1 MVIVSTVDLIF
12 RIRKISDNIFALV
25 LFVFINMVNDNIFF
39 RVPENENFQNDW
51 GHNSLEGILFSTDSG
66 YQSLETSPE
75 DLHNRQYIAAGSQNC
90 QSNLERPQFERAS
103 DCIDQW
109 AQNTIENLTPIETQR
124 KPTACE
130 SLATFVQS
138 IPSTSSFS
146 NNLSF
151 LSSTKTR
158 GNKQAAKKKNNAQSF
173 TPEIPERSHL
183 STSSCGQI
191 KIPSFLQQSSTCTI
205 PERKYPALP
214 INEHRTVNIKNPVA
228 GGEVIVAENTNQQLY
243 QAPFTNQ
250 IPGFYHLYP
259 QQDQIYHL
267 NRPSTVP
274 PQEIDT
280 IEDHASEK
288 TCTWENIILN
298 NYQLEIPLRQV
309 NEQILE
315 QQLQELSLAK
325 DPSTKAGGE
334 VIIAENCNK
343 QLYQANV
350 FPTNSRVSEFHNLPP
365 HQEQFCYSDEP
376 STSQKIRNFV
386 EEHTLPGCSRGNIN
400 LNIYEPV
407 NPVPSTS
414 FQHQQLQEPL
424 GLERPNYSQYPHCV
438 PASSRGEEFATD
450 TRRYSASH
458 WISQNIFKPP
468 PPYPVTRVERNRAP
482 LTQAL
487 RNPPYTNI
495 SPTTNIVSEMK
506 YETQSGPP
514 TTPSHL
520 TSSGVEPPHSSQTS
534 GIVMGDSPAEVV
546 DSLLLSPWAANGP
559 EFLEGGVPDVKQTGG
574 FQDTSWVD
582 SLMLGST
589 VNVASA
595 QSLMEIK
602 GPLPAFT
609 NYTGHLS
616 INGIS
621 GHHYHTIASSG
632 QRSSVPSASPTP
644 SSNQEYYESPVVS
657 SSTPCPQ
664 VSQKHQPQNHQQQ
677 QQQQQQHP
685 HPQSQHQQQQL
696 PQSTQ
701 QIEYDIDDIAEIIGS
716 AIADTTVPGK
726 GNGPSSEQTSDT
738 SGDWIDIAEWIMPE
752 CSPKT
757 QETTSPNSF
766 APQIYVTTTPT
777 ISTQQHSSTLQ
788 NLLTQTTL
796 QTYVT
801 DLRSPLLQARL
812 QQHSNTGPGL
822 QNASCGETPSSTSP
836 YPPLSPPNRVSTSC
850 SPDDLLHSSFA
861 TPSHPRKRSRS
872 SGSGQNTSKKNPAVN
887 AAVLPYGAESEVVGN
902 PKKPVHRCHICSR
915 AFLNKSNIKV
925 HLRTHTG
932 EKPFK
937 CDVCSKAFRQKA
949 HLIKHQQIHKRGGRE

>member
-1 MVIVSTVDLIF
+1 MAID
-12 RIRKISDNIFALV
+12 
-25 LFVFINMVNDNIFF
+25 IFF
-39 RVPENENFQNDW
+39 RVPENQSFFKNWSN
-51 GHNSLEGILFSTDSG
+51 NSLESVSASPDSG

-75 DLHNRQYIAAGSQNC
+75 YLLNRQIHHQN
-90 QSNLERPQFERAS
+90 NLERPQFER
-103 DCIDQW
+103 
-109 AQNTIENLTPIETQR
+109 TPAHINKWLLKNALKKLKQIKTQR
-124 KPTACE
+124 EPTACE
-130 SLATFVQS
+130 SLTTLVNS

-146 NNLSF
+146 NDLISS
-151 LSSTKTR
+151 SSTQIKR
-158 GNKQAAKKKNNAQSF
+158 NRQAAKKKNNAQSF
-173 TPEIPERSHL
+173 TPKTPERSHL
-183 STSSCGQI
+183 STSSCEQI
-191 KIPSFLQQSSTCTI
+191 KIPSSLQQSTTFTTS
-205 PERKYPALP
+205 ERKYTIPAIP
-214 INEHRTVNIKNPVA
+214 AVPAIPANELRTINIKTPVTE
-228 GGEVIVAENTNQQLY
+228 GEAIVAENSNQQLY
-243 QAPFTNQ
+243 QADAFPTSK
-250 IPGFYHLYP
+250 GSEFYNLHP
-259 QQDQIYHL
+259 RQEQIYHTNKSL
-267 NRPSTVP
+267 TTPS
-274 PQEIDT
+274 QEISNLT
-280 IEDHASEK
+280 EDHALSG
-288 TCTWENIILN
+288 CACENINLN
-298 NYQLEIPLRQV
+298 NYEFKIPGQPQLQQQLEK
-309 NEQILE
+309 
-315 QQLQELSLAK
+315 LSL
-325 DPSTKAGGE
+325 TKEPKTEDE

-343 QLYQANV
+343 QLHQANV
-350 FPTNSRVSEFHNLPP
+350 FSTNSRVSEFQHLPP
-365 HQEQFCYSDEP
+365 QQEQFRYSDEP
-376 STSQKIRNFV
+376 STTTFQVGNLIA
-386 EEHTLPGCSRGNIN
+386 EHALPGCSRENIN

-407 NPVPSTS
+407 IPIRPNSV
-414 FQHQQLQEPL
+414 QQQQQSL
-424 GLERPNYSQYPHCV
+424 GFEKPNYSQYPYYSPTV
-438 PASSRGEEFATD
+438 RSKSEELATD
-450 TRRYSASH
+450 TRTYSEFN
-458 WISQNIFKPP
+458 WVYQNICKPP
-468 PPYPVTRVERNRAP
+468 PPYPGRSIKRNSAP
-482 LTQAL
+482 LTQAVL
-487 RNPPYTNI
+487 NSPYTNI
-495 SPTTNIVSEMK
+495 SPTSNIVSEMK

-677 QQQQQQHP
+677 QQQQHQHP
-685 HPQSQHQQQQL
+685 HPQNQQQQQQQL

-701 QIEYDIDDIAEIIGS
+701 QMEYDIDDIAEIIGS

-777 ISTQQHSSTLQ
+777 MPTQQHAGSTLQ
-788 NLLTQTTL
+788 NLLTQN
-796 QTYVT
+796 YA
-801 DLRSPLLQARL
+801 PLLQARL
-812 QQHSNTGPGL
+812 QASNAPVL
-822 QNASCGETPSSTSP
+822 QNTSCGETPSSTSP

>member
-1 MVIVSTVDLIF
+1 
-12 RIRKISDNIFALV
+12 
-25 LFVFINMVNDNIFF
+25 MVNDNQYFF
-39 RVPENENFQNDW
+39 RVPEIQNFRK
-51 GHNSLEGILFSTDSG
+51 NSWSDNSSILLSPDSG
-66 YQSLETSPE
+66 YRSLETSPE
-75 DLHNRQYIAAGSQNC
+75 YLNNQRQIAPRSQIYNQTQYKREHTNKC
-90 QSNLERPQFERAS
+90 LGKNAL
-103 DCIDQW
+103 DQ
-109 AQNTIENLTPIETQR
+109 IKTQR
-124 KPTACE
+124 EPTAYE
-130 SLATFVQS
+130 RLALFANSV
-138 IPSTSSFS
+138 PTSRFS
-146 NNLSF
+146 NDLICS
-151 LSSTKTR
+151 SSTEIK
-158 GNKQAAKKKNNAQSF
+158 KQPVKRKNNAQSY
-173 TPEIPERSHL
+173 TSEIAGRSHL
-183 STSSCGQI
+183 NTPSCERI
-191 KIPSFLQQSSTCTI
+191 KIPSSLQQSTI
-205 PERKYPALP
+205 WTRSERKYTTGNIIPT
-214 INEHRTVNIKNPVA
+214 NELSAVNNKNSVRS
-228 GGEVIVAENTNQQLY
+228 ESIVAENFNQQLY
-243 QAPFTNQ
+243 QANASSVNKVPE
-250 IPGFYHLYP
+250 FYNLQP
-259 QQDQIYHL
+259 QQEQIYHS
-267 NRPSTVP
+267 NKPSADIS
-274 PQEIDT
+274 QEIYGLEGGRT
-280 IEDHASEK
+280 LSG
-288 TCTWENIILN
+288 CSWENINLN
-298 NYQLEIPLRQV
+298 NYEPVQPNNQQTQLQ
-309 NEQILE
+309 
-315 QQLQELSLAK
+315 QQLQELSLRRGPK
-325 DPSTKAGGE
+325 EGE
-334 VIIAENCNK
+334 VVIADNCNN
-343 QLYQANV
+343 QYQANV
-350 FPTNSRVSEFHNLPP
+350 CSTNRSSEFYNLPP
-365 HQEQFCYSDEP
+365 QQEQFCYSESEP
-376 STSQKIRNFV
+376 STITSQEIGNLA
-386 EEHTLPGCSRGNIN
+386 EEHALPGCSQEDVN
-400 LNIYEPV
+400 LNREQEV
-407 NPVPSTS
+407 
-414 FQHQQLQEPL
+414 QQQQLWQESLSFEEPT
-424 GLERPNYSQYPHCV
+424 YSQYPYYTHTV
-438 PASSRGEEFATD
+438 RSGGEEFVTD
-450 TRRYSASH
+450 TATYNKTNWSC
-458 WISQNIFKPP
+458 QNIFKPP
-468 PPYPVTRVERNRAP
+468 PPYPGRSIKRNSSLP
-482 LTQAL
+482 TQAVP
-487 RNPPYTNI
+487 NSPYTNI
-495 SPTTNIVSEMK
+495 SPTSNIEREMK

-664 VSQKHQPQNHQQQ
+664 VSQKHQSQNHQQP
-677 QQQQQQHP
+677 QQQHHQH
-685 HPQSQHQQQQL
+685 HPQNQHQQQQQL

-701 QIEYDIDDIAEIIGS
+701 QMEYDIDDIAEIIGS

-738 SGDWIDIAEWIMPE
+738 SGDWIDIADWIMPE

-766 APQIYVTTTPT
+766 VPQIYVTTTPT
-777 ISTQQHSSTLQ
+777 IPTQQHAGSTLQ
-788 NLLTQTTL
+788 NLLTQN
-796 QTYVT
+796 YA
-801 DLRSPLLQARL
+801 PLLQARL
-812 QQHSNTGPGL
+812 QASTAPVL

>member
-1 MVIVSTVDLIF
+1 MEIENFCNDWDH
-12 RIRKISDNIFALV
+12 ISLEPV
-25 LFVFINMVNDNIFF
+25 LFF
-39 RVPENENFQNDW
+39 W
-51 GHNSLEGILFSTDSG
+51 DSD
-66 YQSLETSPE
+66 YQDLETSFE
-75 DLHNRQYIAAGSQNC
+75 DLYNRQHIAARSQNY
-90 QSNLERPQFERAS
+90 QNNLERLEFESTSSKHISKWIKNALEELRL
-103 DCIDQW
+103 
-109 AQNTIENLTPIETQR
+109 TISKTRRE
-124 KPTACE
+124 PTACE
-130 SLATFVQS
+130 SLATIVES

-146 NNLSF
+146 NDLSF
-151 LSSTKTR
+151 LSSTKIR
-158 GNKQAAKKKNNAQSF
+158 RNKQAAKKKNNAQSF

-183 STSSCGQI
+183 STSSCEQI
-191 KIPSFLQQSSTCTI
+191 KIPSSLQQSTTCTI
-205 PERKYPALP
+205 SERKYTTATP
-214 INEHRTVNIKNPVA
+214 INEDCRTVNIKNPVA
-228 GGEVIVAENTNQQLY
+228 GGATVAENTNQQLY
-243 QAPFTNQ
+243 QTNAPFTNN
-250 IPGFYHLYP
+250 ISEFYNLYP
-259 QQDQIYHL
+259 QQEQIYHS

-274 PQEIDT
+274 PQEIDK
-280 IEDHASEK
+280 IEDYALEY
-288 TCTWENIILN
+288 TWENIILN
-298 NYQLEIPLRQV
+298 NYKLEIPIRPV
-309 NEQILE
+309 SEQIQVE
-315 QQLQELSLAK
+315 QQLEELSL
-325 DPSTKAGGE
+325 TKAGGE
-334 VIIAENCNK
+334 VAIAENCNK

-350 FPTNSRVSEFHNLPP
+350 FSTNSWVSEFHNLPP

-376 STSQKIRNFV
+376 STITYEKIGNLV
-386 EEHTLPGCSRGNIN
+386 EEHALPGCSRENIN
-400 LNIYEPV
+400 LNIYESPV
-407 NPVPSTS
+407 NPVPSNS
-414 FQHQQLQEPL
+414 FQQQQLQESF
-424 GLERPNYSQYPHCV
+424 GLEEPNYSQYPHCV
-438 PASSRGEEFATD
+438 PTSSRGEEFVTD
-450 TRRYSASH
+450 TRTYSASN
-458 WISQNIFKPP
+458 WASQDIFKPP
-468 PPYPVTRVERNRAP
+468 PPYPEKSIKRNSAP
-482 LTQAL
+482 LTEAL
-487 RNPPYTNI
+487 PNPPYTNI
-495 SPTTNIVSEMK
+495 SPTSNIVSEMK

-677 QQQQQQHP
+677 QQQQQHP
-685 HPQSQHQQQQL
+685 HPQSQHQQQQQL

-812 QQHSNTGPGL
+812 QQHSNTAPGL

>member
-1 MVIVSTVDLIF
+1 
-12 RIRKISDNIFALV
+12 
-25 LFVFINMVNDNIFF
+25 MVNDNIFF
-39 RVPENENFQNDW
+39 RVPEIQNFFNDW
-51 GHNSLEGILFSTDSG
+51 GDNSLESVSFSSDSG
-66 YQSLETSPE
+66 YQSPETSPE
-75 DLHNRQYIAAGSQNC
+75 YLYNRQHIAARSQNY
-90 QSNLERPQFERAS
+90 QSNLGCSQFER
-103 DCIDQW
+103 
-109 AQNTIENLTPIETQR
+109 TPGRINKWLRNAFEKLRLIKTR
-124 KPTACE
+124 REPTACE
-130 SLATFVQS
+130 SLATIVES

-146 NNLSF
+146 NDLSF
-151 LSSTKTR
+151 LSSTKIR
-158 GNKQAAKKKNNAQSF
+158 RNKQATKKKNNAQSF

-183 STSSCGQI
+183 STSSCEQI
-191 KIPSFLQQSSTCTI
+191 KISSSLQQSITRTI
-205 PERKYPALP
+205 SERKYTTAIPT
-214 INEHRTVNIKNPVA
+214 NECRTVNIKNPVV
-228 GGEVIVAENTNQQLY
+228 GGEATVAKNSNQQLY
-243 QAPFTNQ
+243 QANAPFTNK
-250 IPGFYHLYP
+250 ISEFYNLYP
-259 QQDQIYHL
+259 QQEQIYHS
-267 NRPSTVP
+267 NRPSTIP
-274 PQEIDT
+274 PQEIGK
-280 IEDHASEK
+280 IEYHASG
-288 TCTWENIILN
+288 CTWENINLN
-298 NYQLEIPLRQV
+298 NYNLEIPIRPV
-309 NEQILE
+309 SEQTQLE
-315 QQLQELSLAK
+315 QQLQELSLTK
-325 DPSTKAGGE
+325 DSSTKAGGE

-350 FPTNSRVSEFHNLPP
+350 FSTNSRVSEFHNLLP

-376 STSQKIRNFV
+376 STITSQKIGNLV
-386 EEHTLPGCSRGNIN
+386 EEHALPGCSRENIN

-407 NPVPSTS
+407 NLVPANSV
-414 FQHQQLQEPL
+414 QQQQQQLQESL
-424 GLERPNYSQYPHCV
+424 GFEEPNYSQYPHYI
-438 PASSRGEEFATD
+438 PIRSRGEEFVTD
-450 TRRYSASH
+450 TRTYSASN
-458 WISQNIFKPP
+458 WVSRNIFKLP
-468 PPYPVTRVERNRAP
+468 PPYPGKSIKRNSAP
-482 LTQAL
+482 LTQAV
-487 RNPPYTNI
+487 PPYTNI
-495 SPTTNIVSEMK
+495 SPTSNIVSEMK

-677 QQQQQQHP
+677 QQQQQHP
-685 HPQSQHQQQQL
+685 HPQSQHQQQQQL

-701 QIEYDIDDIAEIIGS
+701 QMEYDIDDIAEIIGS

-738 SGDWIDIAEWIMPE
+738 SGDWIDIAEWILPE

-812 QQHSNTGPGL
+812 QQHSNTAPGL

-872 SGSGQNTSKKNPAVN
+872 SGSGQNTSKKNPTVN
-887 AAVLPYGAESEVVGN
+887 AAVLQYGAESEVVGN